1 LGATLAN
8 GGLPEEAIE
17 AYRKALDLRPT
28 FTRATYNLGVSC
40 LNIGCYKEAAEH
52 LLAAIEG
59 QRVHE
64 VTMMKKTHRMNST
77 QASRIRDSLDK
88 YEVSFF
94 IYFYFFSFLSPISL
108 SLTFVLSSMT
118 IFIHLEYAR
127 GTSSFSSRS
136 TFLSSLTFPF
146 FYDDFNLSRTAR
158 SLKKMAVRTSG
169 KR

>member
-1 LGATLAN
+1 MAN

-64 VTMMKKTHRMNST
+64 VTMMKKTHRVNST
-77 QASRIRDSLDK
+77 QASRIRDTLDK
-88 YEVSFF
+88 YEVSFLF
-94 IYFYFFSFLSPISL
+94 YFTFFSFLSPISL
-108 SLTFVLSSMT
+108 SLTFVVLLSMT

-127 GTSSFSSRS
+127 GASSFSSRS

-146 FYDDFNLSRTAR
+146 FYDDFYLSRTAR